1 MRVLI
6 VDDEPLARQR
16 LRHLLAEIPGTEV
29 VGECGDGTDAARA
42 IGDLAPDVVL
52 LDVQM
57 REMGGFALVDAV
69 GAGRMPPV
77 VFVTAHDQFA
87 LRAFDVSAVDY
98 LLKPVQAPQLARAL
112 QRAAERRRAT
122 DPALRGNL
130 RALLETVQTML
141 GEPAAAPA
149 AASPASETPPVPP
162 GIVAFS
168 DVVVDLRAHAVH
180 RHGVAVA
187 LSPRGYALLA
197 TLVTRPG
204 EVITRAQLLREI
216 WGYSSDVMSRTVDMH
231 IMELRRKLEVDPASP
246 RHFTPCGRPGIAS
259 RRGSRARVV
268 ARASGRGVPPTG
280 SAATRP
286 SRGDH
291 PARSVDGT

>member
-1 MRVLI
+1 MTAMRVLI

-29 VGECGDGTDAARA
+29 VGECGDGTDAANA
-42 IGDLAPDVVL
+42 IVDLAPDVVL

-69 GAGRMPPV
+69 GASQMPPV

-98 LLKPVQAPQLARAL
+98 LLKPVQTPQLARAL

-130 RALLETVQTML
+130 RALLDTVKTML
-141 GEPAAAPA
+141 GETATTPAETAPA
-149 AASPASETPPVPP
+149 SLPERVPVPP
-162 GIVAFS
+162 AVVAFS
-168 DVVVDLRAHAVH
+168 DVVVDLRAHTVH
-180 RHGVAVA
+180 RSGVAVA

-231 IMELRRKLEVDPASP
+231 IMELRRKLEADPASP
-246 RHFTPCGRPGIAS
+246 RHFHTVRK
-259 RRGSRARVV
+259 
-268 ARASGRGVPPTG
+268 TG
-280 SAATRP
+280 YRFTRE
-286 SRGDH
+286 
-291 PARSVDGT
+291 

>member
-1 MRVLI
+1 MTAMRVLI

-16 LRHLLAEIPGTEV
+16 LRHLLAEVPGAEV

-98 LLKPVQAPQLARAL
+98 LLKPVQLPQLARAL
-112 QRAAERRRAT
+112 ERAADRRRAT
-122 DPALRGNL
+122 DPALRGSL
-130 RALLETVQTML
+130 RSLLDTVKAML
-141 GEPAAAPA
+141 GEADAEAGAAPDPA
-149 AASPASETPPVPP
+149 PSPARVVTF
-162 GIVAFS
+162 A
-168 DVVVDLRAHAVH
+168 DVVVDLRAHTVH
-180 RHGVAVA
+180 RDGAAVV
-187 LSPRGYALLA
+187 LSPRGFALLA
-197 TLVTRPG
+197 TLVARPG
-204 EVITRAQLLREI
+204 EVVTRAQLLREV

-231 IMELRRKLEVDPASP
+231 MMELRRKLEADPASP
-246 RHFTPCGRPGIAS
+246 RHFHTVRK
-259 RRGSRARVV
+259 
-268 ARASGRGVPPTG
+268 TG
-280 SAATRP
+280 YRFTLA
-286 SRGDH
+286 
-291 PARSVDGT
+291 

>member
-57 REMGGFALVDAV
+57 REMGGFALVDAM

-98 LLKPVQAPQLARAL
+98 LLKPVQTPQLARAL

-130 RALLETVQTML
+130 RALLETVRTML
-141 GEPAAAPA
+141 GEAPAAPA
-149 AASPASETPPVPP
+149 PKGPAPEGSPVQP
-162 GIVAFS
+162 GIVSFS
-168 DVVVDLRAHAVH
+168 DVVVDLRAHTVH
-180 RHGVAVA
+180 RNGVAVA

-204 EVITRAQLLREI
+204 EVITRSQLLREI

-231 IMELRRKLEVDPASP
+231 IMELRRKLEADPANP
-246 RHFTPCGRPGIAS
+246 RHFQTVRKTGYRFT
-259 RRGSRARVV
+259 RG
-268 ARASGRGVPPTG
+268 
-280 SAATRP
+280 
-286 SRGDH
+286 
-291 PARSVDGT
+291 

>member
-1 MRVLI
+1 MTALRVLI

-16 LRHLLAEIPGTEV
+16 LRHLLAEIPGTKV
-29 VGECGDGTDAARA
+29 VGECGDGTDAVKA
-42 IGDLAPDVVL
+42 IDELAPDVVL

-57 REMGGFALVDAV
+57 RETGGFELVETI
-69 GAGRMPPV
+69 GASRMPPV

-98 LLKPVQAPQLARAL
+98 LLKPIQTPQLARAL

-130 RALLETVQTML
+130 RALLDTVKTML
-141 GEPAAAPA
+141 GESAAAPSDTA
-149 AASPASETPPVPP
+149 PASKEAPVQPV
-162 GIVAFS
+162 IVTFS
-168 DVVVDLRAHAVH
+168 DVVVDLRAHTVH
-180 RHGVAVA
+180 RDGVAVA

-231 IMELRRKLEVDPASP
+231 IMELRRKLEVDPANP
-246 RHFTPCGRPGIAS
+246 RHFQTVRKTGYRFV
-259 RRGSRARVV
+259 RG
-268 ARASGRGVPPTG
+268 
-280 SAATRP
+280 
-286 SRGDH
+286 
-291 PARSVDGT
+291 

>member
-1 MRVLI
+1 MTAMRVLI

-29 VGECGDGTDAARA
+29 VGECGDGTDAVRA
-42 IGDLAPDVVL
+42 IVDLAPDVVL

-69 GAGRMPPV
+69 GEGRMPPV

-98 LLKPVQAPQLARAL
+98 LLKPVQTPQLARAL

-130 RALLETVQTML
+130 RALLETVRTML
-141 GEPAAAPA
+141 GETAEAAA
-149 AASPASETPPVPP
+149 AASLAAESAPVQPA
-162 GIVAFS
+162 IVTFS
-168 DVVVDLRAHAVH
+168 DVIVDLRAHTVH
-180 RHGVAVA
+180 RGGAAVA

-197 TLVTRPG
+197 TLVARPG
-204 EVITRAQLLREI
+204 EVFTRSQLLREI

-231 IMELRRKLEVDPASP
+231 IMELRRKLEVDPTNP
-246 RHFTPCGRPGIAS
+246 RHFQTVRK
-259 RRGSRARVV
+259 
-268 ARASGRGVPPTG
+268 TG
-280 SAATRP
+280 YRFTR
-286 SRGDH
+286 
-291 PARSVDGT
+291 

>member
-1 MRVLI
+1 MTAMRVLI

-16 LRHLLAEIPGTEV
+16 LRHLLAEIPGTDV
-29 VGECGDGTDAARA
+29 VGECEDGTEAARA
-42 IGDLAPDVVL
+42 IDDLAPDVVL

-69 GAGRMPPV
+69 GAARMPPV

-98 LLKPVQAPQLARAL
+98 LLKPVQMPQLARAL

-122 DPALRGNL
+122 DPALQGNL
-130 RALLETVQTML
+130 RALLETVRSML
-141 GEPAAAPA
+141 GETAAPA
-149 AASPASETPPVPP
+149 TPTTASVRSPVPTD
-162 GIVAFS
+162 IVTFA
-168 DVVVDLRAHAVH
+168 DVVVDLRAQTVH
-180 RHGVAVA
+180 RDGAAIA

-204 EVITRAQLLREI
+204 QVITRAELLREI

-231 IMELRRKLEVDPASP
+231 IMELRRKLEVDPANP
-246 RHFTPCGRPGIAS
+246 RHFLTVRKSGYRFE
-259 RRGSRARVV
+259 RG
-268 ARASGRGVPPTG
+268 
-280 SAATRP
+280 
-286 SRGDH
+286 
-291 PARSVDGT
+291 

>member
-1 MRVLI
+1 MTAMRVLI

-42 IGDLAPDVVL
+42 IGELAPDVVL

-87 LRAFDVSAVDY
+87 LQAFDVSAVDY
-98 LLKPVQAPQLARAL
+98 LLKPVQTPQLARAL

-122 DPALRGNL
+122 DPALHGNL
-130 RALLETVQTML
+130 RALRETVRSML
-141 GEPAAAPA
+141 GETAPATSAAPG
-149 AASPASETPPVPP
+149 SERPPSKP
-162 GIVAFS
+162 GIVSFS
-168 DVVVDLRAHAVH
+168 DVVVDLRAHTVH
-180 RHGVAVA
+180 RDGVAIA
-187 LSPRGYALLA
+187 LSPRGYSLLA
-197 TLVTRPG
+197 MLVARPG

-231 IMELRRKLEVDPASP
+231 IMELRRKLEVDPAKP
-246 RHFTPCGRPGIAS
+246 RHFQTVRK
-259 RRGSRARVV
+259 
-268 ARASGRGVPPTG
+268 SGYRFM
-280 SAATRP
+280 R
-286 SRGDH
+286 
-291 PARSVDGT
+291 

>member
-6 VDDEPLARQR
+6 IDDEPLARQR
-16 LRHLLAEIPGTEV
+16 LRHLLGEIPGAEV
-29 VGECGDGTDAARA
+29 VGECGDGTEAAKA
-42 IGDLAPDVVL
+42 IVDLAPDVVL

-57 REMGGFALVDAV
+57 REMGGFALVDAI
-69 GAGRMPPV
+69 GASNMPPV

-98 LLKPVQAPQLARAL
+98 LLKPVQTPQLARAL

-130 RALLETVQTML
+130 RALLETVKTML
-141 GEPAAAPA
+141 GETAVVP
-149 AASPASETPPVPP
+149 SPSATDSERALMQPS
-162 GIVAFS
+162 IVAFS
-168 DVVVDLRAHAVH
+168 DVVVDLRAHTVN
-180 RHGVAVA
+180 RNGVTVA

-216 WGYSSDVMSRTVDMH
+216 WGYASDVMSRTVDMH
-231 IMELRRKLEVDPASP
+231 IMELRRKLEADPANP
-246 RHFTPCGRPGIAS
+246 RHFHTVRK
-259 RRGSRARVV
+259 
-268 ARASGRGVPPTG
+268 TG
-280 SAATRP
+280 YRFTR
-286 SRGDH
+286 D
-291 PARSVDGT
+291 

>member
-1 MRVLI
+1 MTPLRVLI

-29 VGECGDGTDAARA
+29 VGECGDGTDAVAA
-42 IGDLAPDVVL
+42 IGEIAPDVVL

-69 GAGRMPPV
+69 GASRMPPV

-98 LLKPVQAPQLARAL
+98 LLKPVQTPQLARAL
-112 QRAAERRRAT
+112 QRVADRRRVT
-122 DPALRGNL
+122 DPALHGNL
-130 RALLETVQTML
+130 RVLLETVRTML
-141 GEPAAAPA
+141 GETPTVSVAAAPA
-149 AASPASETPPVPP
+149 PDSPAAQP
-162 GIVAFS
+162 GVVAFS
-168 DVVVDLRAHAVH
+168 DVVVDLRAHTV
-180 RHGVAVA
+180 RRDGVAVT

-197 TLVTRPG
+197 TLVTRPN

-231 IMELRRKLEVDPASP
+231 IMELRRKLEVDPANP
-246 RHFTPCGRPGIAS
+246 RHFCTVRKTGYRFT
-259 RRGSRARVV
+259 RG
-268 ARASGRGVPPTG
+268 
-280 SAATRP
+280 
-286 SRGDH
+286 
-291 PARSVDGT
+291 

>member
-1 MRVLI
+1 MTAMRVLI

-29 VGECGDGTDAARA
+29 VGECGDGTDAAAA
-42 IGDLAPDVVL
+42 IVDLAPDVVL

-98 LLKPVQAPQLARAL
+98 LLKPVQTPQLARAL

-130 RALLETVQTML
+130 RALLETVTAML
-141 GEPAAAPA
+141 GETAPAPTAAAPA
-149 AASPASETPPVPP
+149 SERPPAPP
-162 GIVAFS
+162 GVVTFA

-180 RHGVAVA
+180 RDGAAVA

-197 TLVTRPG
+197 TLVARPG
-204 EVITRAQLLREI
+204 EVITRGQLLREI

-231 IMELRRKLEVDPASP
+231 IMELRRKLEVDPANP
-246 RHFTPCGRPGIAS
+246 RHFHTVRKTGYRFT
-259 RRGSRARVV
+259 RG
-268 ARASGRGVPPTG
+268 
-280 SAATRP
+280 
-286 SRGDH
+286 
-291 PARSVDGT
+291 

>member
-1 MRVLI
+1 MTAMRVLI

-16 LRHLLAEIPGTEV
+16 LRHLLAEIQGTEV
-29 VGECGDGTDAARA
+29 VGECGDGTDAAKA
-42 IGDLAPDVVL
+42 IVDLAPDVVL

-57 REMGGFALVDAV
+57 REMGGFALVETI

-98 LLKPVQAPQLARAL
+98 LLKPVQTPQLARAL

-122 DPALRGNL
+122 DPALHGNL
-130 RALLETVQTML
+130 RALLDTVRTML
-141 GEPAAAPA
+141 GETAAAPTPA
-149 AASPASETPPVPP
+149 TPASERSSVQPRVVT
-162 GIVAFS
+162 FS
-168 DVVVDLRAHAVH
+168 DVVVDLRAHTVH
-180 RHGVAVA
+180 RNGVAVA

-204 EVITRAQLLREI
+204 EVITRSQLLREI

-231 IMELRRKLEVDPASP
+231 IMELRRKLEVEPANP
-246 RHFTPCGRPGIAS
+246 RHFHTVRKTGYRFTPG
-259 RRGSRARVV
+259 
-268 ARASGRGVPPTG
+268 
-280 SAATRP
+280 
-286 SRGDH
+286 
-291 PARSVDGT
+291 

>member
-1 MRVLI
+1 MTTMRVLI

-16 LRHLLAEIPGTEV
+16 LRQLLAELPGMEV

-42 IGDLAPDVVL
+42 IGELAPDVVL

-112 QRAAERRRAT
+112 QRAADRRRAT

-141 GEPAAAPA
+141 GETAAAPA
-149 AASPASETPPVPP
+149 AAAPAPERAPVQP
-162 GIVAFS
+162 GIVTFS
-168 DVVVDLRAHAVH
+168 DVVVDLRAHTVQRNGAAV
-180 RHGVAVA
+180 V

-197 TLVTRPG
+197 TLVARPG
-204 EVITRAQLLREI
+204 EVITRSQLLREV

-231 IMELRRKLEVDPASP
+231 MMELRRKLEVDPANP
-246 RHFTPCGRPGIAS
+246 RHFHTVRKTGYRFT
-259 RRGSRARVV
+259 RG
-268 ARASGRGVPPTG
+268 
-280 SAATRP
+280 
-286 SRGDH
+286 
-291 PARSVDGT
+291 

>member
-1 MRVLI
+1 MTALRVLI

-57 REMGGFALVDAV
+57 REMGGFALVDAI

-87 LRAFDVSAVDY
+87 LRAFDVNAVDY
-98 LLKPVQAPQLARAL
+98 LLKPVQTPQLARAL

-130 RALLETVQTML
+130 RALLETVRTML
-141 GEPAAAPA
+141 GETAAATTA
-149 AASPASETPPVPP
+149 TPASESSRVQT
-162 GIVAFS
+162 GIVTFS
-168 DVVVDLRAHAVH
+168 DVVVDLRAHTVH
-180 RHGVAVA
+180 CNGVAVA

-197 TLVTRPG
+197 MLVTRPG
-204 EVITRAQLLREI
+204 EVITRSQLLREI

-231 IMELRRKLEVDPASP
+231 IMELRRKLEVDPANP
-246 RHFTPCGRPGIAS
+246 RHFHTVRKTGYRFTPG
-259 RRGSRARVV
+259 
-268 ARASGRGVPPTG
+268 
-280 SAATRP
+280 
-286 SRGDH
+286 
-291 PARSVDGT
+291 

>member
-1 MRVLI
+1 MTAMMRVLI

-29 VGECGDGTDAARA
+29 VGECGDGTDAVRA

-69 GAGRMPPV
+69 GAARMPPV
-77 VFVTAHDQFA
+77 VYVTAHDQFA

-98 LLKPVQAPQLARAL
+98 LLKPVQTPQLARAL

-130 RALLETVQTML
+130 RALLETVRTML
-141 GEPAAAPA
+141 GETAAAPA
-149 AASPASETPPVPP
+149 AATPASESSPVQT
-162 GIVAFS
+162 GIAAFS
-168 DVVVDLRAHAVH
+168 DVVVDLRAHTV
-180 RHGVAVA
+180 RRNGVAVA

-197 TLVTRPG
+197 TLVARPG
-204 EVITRAQLLREI
+204 EVITRSQLLREI

-231 IMELRRKLEVDPASP
+231 IMELRRKLEADPASP
-246 RHFTPCGRPGIAS
+246 RHFHTVRKTGYRFTPG
-259 RRGSRARVV
+259 
-268 ARASGRGVPPTG
+268 
-280 SAATRP
+280 
-286 SRGDH
+286 
-291 PARSVDGT
+291 

>member
-1 MRVLI
+1 MTALRVLI

-29 VGECGDGTDAARA
+29 VGECGDGTDAAKA

-57 REMGGFALVDAV
+57 REMGGFALVETI

-98 LLKPVQAPQLARAL
+98 LLKPVQTPQLARAL

-122 DPALRGNL
+122 DPALHGNL
-130 RALLETVQTML
+130 RALLETVRTML
-141 GEPAAAPA
+141 GETVAVPTTAT
-149 AASPASETPPVPP
+149 PASDGSPVQA
-162 GIVAFS
+162 GIVTFS
-168 DVVVDLRAHAVH
+168 DVVVDLRAHTVH
-180 RHGVAVA
+180 RNGVPVA

-197 TLVTRPG
+197 TLVARPG
-204 EVITRAQLLREI
+204 EVITRSELLRAV

-231 IMELRRKLEVDPASP
+231 IMELRRKLEVDSANP
-246 RHFTPCGRPGIAS
+246 RHFQTVRKTGYRFT
-259 RRGSRARVV
+259 RG
-268 ARASGRGVPPTG
+268 
-280 SAATRP
+280 
-286 SRGDH
+286 
-291 PARSVDGT
+291 

>member
-1 MRVLI
+1 MTALRVLI

-16 LRHLLAEIPGTEV
+16 LRHLLAEIPGTEI

-42 IGDLAPDVVL
+42 IADLAPDVVL

-57 REMGGFALVDAV
+57 REMGGFALVDAIS
-69 GAGRMPPV
+69 ASRMPPV

-98 LLKPVQAPQLARAL
+98 LLKPVQTPQLARAL

-130 RALLETVQTML
+130 RALLDTVRTML
-141 GEPAAAPA
+141 GETAAMPSDMAPA
-149 AASPASETPPVPP
+149 AESPATPPRV
-162 GIVAFS
+162 VTFS
-168 DVVVDLRAHAVH
+168 DVVVDLRAHTVH
-180 RHGVAVA
+180 RDGAAVV

-197 TLVTRPG
+197 TLVARPG
-204 EVITRAQLLREI
+204 EVISRSQLLREV

-231 IMELRRKLEVDPASP
+231 MMELRRKLEVDPANP
-246 RHFTPCGRPGIAS
+246 RHFHTVRKTGYRFT
-259 RRGSRARVV
+259 RG
-268 ARASGRGVPPTG
+268 
-280 SAATRP
+280 
-286 SRGDH
+286 
-291 PARSVDGT
+291 